1 MKCKFLLS
9 TIVISV
15 VFSTTSFAQNI
26 FSGEP
31 VQVVG
36 SFNGYATT
44 PYNSD
49 YRTTTYRKVSTTT
62 ANPKDGR
69 GQWATTINVAATG
82 GDVTPT
88 NMAGGSGNGFLFI
101 TGPSTNR
108 FQNKWVFSGIGQAAL
123 NGVNSSVYNGSTD
136 MGLNMSTPGYYTFVM
151 NDFGYTASADAKF
164 FVARTDA
171 APVNVTRTS
180 QTVNADGTI
189 TVNIATS
196 AAPSAG
202 EQIYVRYIYGITSD
216 FSGATA
222 TDGLQATGSG
232 TSYTATIP
240 APPTSTTV
248 YYYVFTSTATNLGSA
263 SELDRTL
270 SVIRYDDN
278 SGANYSTPILLPIAL
293 KYFNGIS
300 NAESVSLN
308 WKTSEETN
316 ANNFDIEKLTSN
328 NWTKIGTVSAANIS
342 GTTYEFNDYSAVN
355 GSNTYRLK
363 LVDKDGKS
371 SYSAALTVNAQVTSG
386 LKLYPTLVNGNSIN
400 IVFNEQKAGKATI
413 KVTALNGKVLQQNT
427 VNVNAGNMVLQQ
439 TLPLLTK
446 GNYVVTVNTAQ
457 SQKTF
462 TILVR

>member
-9 TIVISV
+9 TLL
-15 VFSTTSFAQNI
+15 FSLVSSTALHAQNV

-44 PYNSD
+44 PYSSD
-49 YRTTTYRKVSTTT
+49 YRTSAYRKVSTTT

-88 NMAGGSGNGFLFI
+88 NMVGGGGNGFLFI
-101 TGPSTNR
+101 SGPSTSR
-108 FQNKWVFSGIGQAAL
+108 FQNKWVFSGVGQAAI
-123 NGVNSSVYNGSTD
+123 NGINDCVYQGSTD
-136 MGLNMSTPGYYTFVM
+136 MGLDMSTPGYYTFVM
-151 NDFGYTASADAKF
+151 NDFGYSASADTKF

-171 APVNVTRTS
+171 APVTVTRTS
-180 QTVNADGTI
+180 QIINADGTI
-189 TVNIATS
+189 IVNIATNT
-196 AAPSAG
+196 APSIG
-202 EQIYVRYIYGITSD
+202 EQIFVRYVYGAASD
-216 FSGATA
+216 FSGSTA
-222 TDGLQATGSG
+222 TDGVRATGNG
-232 TSYTATIP
+232 TTYTATIP
-240 APPTSTTV
+240 APPSSTTV
-248 YYYVFTSTATNLGSA
+248 YYYVFTTTATNLGSA

-278 SGANYSTPILLPIAL
+278 GGANYSTPIILPIAL
-293 KYFNGIS
+293 KYFNGVS
-300 NAESVSLN
+300 NTESVSLN

-328 NWTKIGTVSAANIS
+328 NWTKIGTVSAANVS

-371 SYSAALTVNAQVTSG
+371 SYSAALTVNAQVTAG
-386 LKLYPTLVNGNSIN
+386 IKLYPTLVNSNSIN

-413 KVTALNGKVLQQNT
+413 KVTSLNGKVLQQNT
-427 VNVNAGNMVLQQ
+427 VNINAGNMVLQQ
-439 TLPLLTK
+439 TLPSLTK

-457 SQKTF
+457 TQKTF

>member
-9 TIVISV
+9 AILFSV
-15 VFSTTSFAQNI
+15 VFSTTILAQNV

-82 GDVTPT
+82 GDTTPI

-101 TGPSTNR
+101 TGPTTNR
-108 FQNKWVFSGIGQAAL
+108 YQNKWVFNGVGQAAV
-123 NGVNSSVYNGSTD
+123 NGVNNCVYNGTTD
-136 MGLNMSTPGYYTFVM
+136 MGLNMSTPGYYTFVL
-151 NDFGYTASADAKF
+151 NDFGYSISTNTKF

-180 QTVNADGTI
+180 QQVNVDGTI
-189 TVNIATS
+189 TVNISTS
-196 AAPSAG
+196 AIPSTG
-202 EQIYVRYIYGITSD
+202 EQIYVRYIYGAASD

-222 TDGLQATGSG
+222 TDGVQVTGSG

-263 SELDRTL
+263 SEIDRTL

-278 SGANYSTPILLPIAL
+278 AGANYSTPIVLPIGL
-293 KYFNGIS
+293 KYFNGVS
-300 NAESVSLN
+300 NTESINLN

-316 ANNFDIEKLTSN
+316 ANNFDIEKLAAN

-342 GTTYEFNDYSAVN
+342 GTTYEFTDYTAAN

-371 SYSAALTVNAQVTSG
+371 SYSAVITVNAQITSG
-386 LKLYPTLVNGNSIN
+386 LKLYPTLVNSNSIN

-446 GNYVVTVNTAQ
+446 GNYLVTVNTAQ
-457 SQKTF
+457 AQKTF
-462 TILVR
+462 TILVQ